1 MTKKPKPKAAWQQ
14 AMRGGPLSSDDELM
28 EHISSLKEVEI
39 LIDQGSEE
47 PRRGTPGSAA
57 WDLWAGKSVTVP
69 PGETVRVPIK
79 LRVAI
84 PEGYWLLLLG
94 RSSLAAK
101 GITVLGGVID
111 ADYRGE
117 IRCLLSNRSAE
128 PFKVQRGQRVC
139 QAVLLPRLDA
149 KFTRVETLPEPETDH
164 PGFGSTNGDDDGAGV
179 DVTDMEHNHVEH
191 DSGGG
196 PSGLLQLQQT

>member
-1 MTKKPKPKAAWQQ
+1 
-14 AMRGGPLSSDDELM
+14 M

-39 LIDQGSEE
+39 LIDQESEE

-57 WDLWAGKSVTVP
+57 WDLWAAKTVTVT

-79 LRVAI
+79 LRLAI

-94 RSSLAAK
+94 RSGLAEK
-101 GITVLGGVID
+101 GITVSGGVID
-111 ADYRGE
+111 ADYRGQ
-117 IRCLLSNRSAE
+117 IQCLLSNKSAE
-128 PFKVQRGQRVC
+128 PFKVQKGQRVC

-149 KFTRVETLPEPETDH
+149 KFTRVETLPEPETSH
-164 PGFGSTNGDDDGAGV
+164 PGFGSTDGNSDGDGV
-179 DVTDMEHNHVEH
+179 DVTAMEHDHVEH

-196 PSGLLQLQQT
+196 PSGLLQ